1 MVLQNQVQASAAKY
15 AALDNSLNEEK
26 AKDASAK

>member
-1 MVLQNQVQASAAKY
+1 MILQNQVQGSAAKY
-15 AALDNSLNEEK
+15 SALDNTLKEQK